1 MDDLNIILILILVT
15 IFVLGV
21 SIITFLSEISE
32 YLKIISKDERELK
45 VKPTQYLQKAL
56 WWSFYLLLAIV
67 FIFLI
72 LNLFFN
78 FIK

>member
-45 VKPTQYLQKAL
+45 VKPTQYLTKAL

-67 FIFLI
+67 FIFVI
-72 LNLFFN
+72 LNLFLN
-78 FIK
+78 FI

>member
-21 SIITFLSEISE
+21 NIITFLSEISE

-45 VKPTQYLQKAL
+45 VKPTKYLTYAL
-56 WWSFYLLLAIV
+56 SLSFYLLLAIL
-67 FIFLI
+67 FIFVI
-72 LNLFFN
+72 LNLFLN
-78 FIK
+78 FI